1 VTRRTPIAIGFA
13 LAASL
18 LSACTTFN
26 RTDTA
31 ASINGH
37 DLSRTELAAID
48 GNIDS
53 GDSVRAAITTWL
65 QLGVMGGD
73 TAGITTSAELDTRM
87 KAAITALSTPYLPQA
102 KANYELGLDGAP
114 LLCLRAI
121 PIVVPNTPDTVLAAL
136 NSGTSFADA
145 AAKFSSDPTLAANGG
160 IIGDGQGTDCLDPAK
175 QLSPELVKVMKAA
188 KLQVGVPAAI
198 TFRKNDIIMLIRPF
212 DELATQQK
220 AAFAQSLITED
231 LKHRLDAAHIYVNPR
246 FGRWDVKS
254 ASVLVL
260 SPG

>member
-1 VTRRTPIAIGFA
+1 MTRRTPIAIGLA

-18 LSACTTFN
+18 LSACSTFN

-37 DLSRTELAAID
+37 DLSRTALSAID
-48 GNIDS
+48 GNVET
-53 GDSVRAAITTWL
+53 GDSVRSAITTWL

-73 TAGITTSAELDTRM
+73 TTGIASAAELNGRM
-87 KAAITALSTPYLPQA
+87 KTAITALATPYLPQA
-102 KANYELGLDGAP
+102 KANYELGLNGAP

-121 PIVVPNTPDTVLAAL
+121 PIVAPNTPDTVLTAL
-136 NSGTSFADA
+136 SGGMKFADA
-145 AAKFSSDPTLAANGG
+145 AAKFSSDATLAASGG

-175 QLSPELVKVMKAA
+175 QLSPELVKTMTAA

-198 TFRKNDIIMLIRPF
+198 KFRSNDIIMLIRPF
-212 DELATQQK
+212 DELPTQQK

-254 ASVLVL
+254 ATVLAL